1 MPSWGQNSQNQPP
14 KSGWARNLKIAKCGY
29 KVVSLAIVPCKTL
42 ARFFFFVREN
52 VKKLLISASPSDVIR
67 RGFLLFL
74 GFFFSNPGTKKKRIW
89 KRIWQ
94 KKDRI
99 LKRDPAKSDSI
110 PNHQSTLKKWFDPKS
125 QILKSDSIRIRSSKG
140 FDPRPTLATS
150 ILLVR
155 ANLD

>member
-67 RGFLLFL
+67 WGFLLFL
-74 GFFFSNPGTKKKRIW
+74 GFFFSNPGKKKGFEKGFDKKRIESSNAI
-89 KRIWQ
+89 RQ
-94 KKDRI
+94 KVI
-99 LKRDPAKSDSI
+99 QSQITNPLWKSDSI
-110 PNHQSTLKKWFDPKS
+110 PNHKS
-125 QILKSDSIRIRSSKG
+125 SKVIRSG
-140 FDPRPTLATS
+140 FDPQKDS
-150 ILLVR
+150 ILAQPWKSTLVPFC
-155 ANLD
+155 